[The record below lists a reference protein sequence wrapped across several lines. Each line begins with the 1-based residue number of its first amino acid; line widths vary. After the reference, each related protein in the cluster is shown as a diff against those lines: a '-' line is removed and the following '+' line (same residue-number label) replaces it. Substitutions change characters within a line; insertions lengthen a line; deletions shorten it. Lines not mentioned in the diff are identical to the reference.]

1 MNTKFLKI
9 TLFIATIIL
18 FASCDK
24 DFNDIG
30 AGIVGDEHFG
40 FISDNTSTVEAYTQK
55 TDPIQ
60 SNNLD
65 VNALGI
71 YNNPAFGK
79 TTASYVTQVQMAQ
92 LATTVNPVLNQEIE
106 SVELYIPYFSKVVS
120 TNSDGSSI
128 YKLDSITGNV
138 VNKMKLSVYENGYF
152 LRNLDIDASVIEGQK
167 FYTNQNLTFD
177 ANKIGTRLND
187 DATHPEQNDAFVF
200 SASEFSESTIADGVT
215 TTTRKAPG
223 MKMNLNIARFKDL
236 LFTNSNSGANL
247 LNNSVFNDYFKG
259 LYFKTEQVGS
269 DQVLAM
275 LNFRRGAITVK
286 YKEDASITDHTVA
299 NRVDKTFIL
308 NLTGNS
314 VNLLTNDFGTSGTTY
329 NAISTNRNITDN
341 DDKLYLKGGEGSVGI
356 IKLFGADLHGVDG
369 LTGTPNGVAD
379 ELDKI
384 RNSGWL
390 INEASLTFY
399 VDETSMANSFE
410 PNRVFLYDAT
420 NKRPLVDYYFDGTTS
435 PYVNYS
441 KYIFGGLKENN
452 TTTERG
458 EKYQVRITNYLRN
471 LVKYKDSTNVKLG
484 VCLTQSIGNSNIAKL
499 KTANT
504 ISYAPAALVMNPLG
518 TILWGNTVAVPED
531 KKLKL
536 EIWYTKPE

>member
-24 DFNDIG
+24 DINDIG

-40 FISDNTSTVEAYTQK
+40 FTSDNTSTVEAYTQK
-55 TDPIQ
+55 TGAIQ

-71 YNNPAFGK
+71 YDNPQFGK

-92 LATTVNPVLNQEIE
+92 LATTINPILNQEIE
-106 SVELYIPYFSKVVS
+106 SVELYIPYFSKIVS
-120 TNSDGSSI
+120 TNSDGSNV
-128 YKLDSITGNV
+128 YKLDSITGNI

-152 LRNLDIDASVIEGQK
+152 LRNLDLDASVIEGQR
-167 FYTNQNLTFD
+167 FYSDQNSNFD
-177 ANKIGTRLND
+177 GYKIGTRLND
-187 DATHPEQNDAFVF
+187 DSTHPEQNDAFAF
-200 SASEFSESTIADGVT
+200 SASEFSESTITSGVT

-223 MKMNLNIARFKDL
+223 MKLNLNIARFKDL

-247 LNNSVFNDYFKG
+247 LNNAVFNDYFKG
-259 LYFKTEQVGS
+259 LYFKTEQIGS
-269 DQVLAM
+269 DQILAM
-275 LNFRRGAITVK
+275 MNFRKGSITVK
-286 YKEDASITDHTVA
+286 YKEDASLTDHTVA
-299 NRVDKTFIL
+299 NRIDKTFIL

-314 VNLLTNDFGTSGTTY
+314 VSLLTNDFGTSGTTY
-329 NAISTNRNITDN
+329 GAISTAPVSSN
-341 DDKLYLKGGEGSVGI
+341 DDKLYIKGGEGSVGI

-399 VDETSMANSFE
+399 IDETSMANSFE

-420 NKRPLVDYYFDGTTS
+420 NKRPMIDYYFDGTTS

-441 KYIFGGLKENN
+441 KYVFGGLKENN
-452 TTTERG
+452 TTTGRG
-458 EKYQVRITNYLRN
+458 EKYKVRITNYLRN
-471 LVKYKDSTNVKLG
+471 LVKYKDSTNVRLG
-484 VCLTQSIGNSNIAKL
+484 VCLTQAIGNTTIAKL
-499 KTANT
+499 KNANT
-504 ISYAPAALVMNPLG
+504 VTYAPAASVMNPLG
-518 TILWGNTVAVPED
+518 TILWGNTVAVPEA

>member
-9 TLFIATIIL
+9 TLFIATIVL

-40 FISDNTSTVEAYTQK
+40 FTSDNSSTVQAYTQK
-55 TDPIQ
+55 TGPIQ

-71 YNNPAFGK
+71 YNNPQFGK
-79 TTASYVTQVQMAQ
+79 TTANYVTQVQLAQ
-92 LATTVNPVLNQEIE
+92 LATKVDLTLQQEIE
-106 SVELYIPYFSKVVS
+106 SVELYIPYFSKVIS
-120 TNSDGSSI
+120 TNSDGSNI

-138 VNKMKLSVYENGYF
+138 VNKIKLSVHENGYF
-152 LRNLDIDASVIEGQK
+152 LRNLDIDASVIEGQR
-167 FYTNQNLTFD
+167 FYTNQNSTFD
-177 ANKIGTRLND
+177 GAKIGARLND

-200 SASEFSESTIADGVT
+200 SASEFSESTITDGVT

-223 MKMNLNIARFKDL
+223 MKLNLNIAYFKSL
-236 LFTNSNSGANL
+236 LFNANSDANL
-247 LNNSVFNDYFKG
+247 LNNAVFNDYFKG

-269 DQVLAM
+269 DQILAL
-275 LNFRRGAITVK
+275 LNFRRGSITVK
-286 YKEDASITDHTVA
+286 YKEDLSTTDHTVA
-299 NRVDKTFIL
+299 NRVDKTFTM

-329 NAISTNRNITDN
+329 NAISTTRNATDN

-356 IKLFGADLHGVDG
+356 INLFGADLHGVDG

-390 INEASLTFY
+390 INEASLSFY
-399 VDETSMANSFE
+399 VDETSMANSYE
-410 PNRVFLYDAT
+410 PNRIFVYDAT
-420 NKRPLVDYYFDGTTS
+420 NKRPMIDYYFDGTTS

-452 TTTERG
+452 TTTGRG
-458 EKYQVRITNYLRN
+458 ERYKVRITNYIRN

-484 VCLTQSIGNSNIAKL
+484 VCLTQSIGNTNIAKL

-504 ISYAPAALVMNPLG
+504 VAYAPAALVMNPLG
-518 TILWGNTVAVPED
+518 TIIWGNTVAVPEA